1 MVRLNVDLIAQSA
14 ACLKNKRHESL
25 VQYLKKLTHLNFSNK
40 KIEDIEDLSVC
51 KNLTVLYLYDNQIT
65 QICNLD
71 FASNLT
77 HLYMQNNSITH
88 IENLSSLRKLSKL
101 FLGGNSIMVVEGLE
115 QLGELKE
122 LHVEGQRLPLGEK
135 LLFDPRTLVS
145 LSESLSVLNISNN
158 NIDEIGD
165 LMVLKNLKQFFAA
178 DNQLHDMK
186 ELEVVFG
193 HWPELSRMD
202 LSGNPVCHKSKYR
215 DRLITVCR
223 KLEELDGKEINEM
236 FRQFLINWKASRDAK
251 KKVKDEKMTTGQAGE
266 QICPELVAE
275 HHLPPDACIFSAL
288 LSRSKQLKSRTPDG
302 AVRTESLQTDGRLG
316 RQLSGEVA
324 GGPDP
329 RDLRGTSV

>member
-145 LSESLSVLNISNN
+145 LS
-158 NIDEIGD
+158 
-165 LMVLKNLKQFFAA
+165 
-178 DNQLHDMK
+178 